1 MAVRATGHYGNK
13 QYVVSQK
20 TQSEGQKNLNIR
32 FAEGRTRCNTHDKSQ
47 PAKNPFTVSRSPGSE
62 QRCVVHTVWIWT
74 KSFEKDNRKIKI
86 PQVGPNAATAT
97 TVGRSHYWLPPPPDA
112 TIVPPLQI
120 SPQMKRRPHPLP
132 QTAIANSTTIPL
144 QAISMWWRTLPRG
157 GGRRHGGERCCC
169 GKETHCRH
177 HHHNVEAPLPPSPPP
192 SCQRGGRGR
201 VGREVEDVSED
212 R

>member
-1 MAVRATGHYGNK
+1 
-13 QYVVSQK
+13 
-20 TQSEGQKNLNIR
+20 
-32 FAEGRTRCNTHDKSQ
+32 
-47 PAKNPFTVSRSPGSE
+47 
-62 QRCVVHTVWIWT
+62 
-74 KSFEKDNRKIKI
+74 
-86 PQVGPNAATAT
+86 
-97 TVGRSHYWLPPPPDA
+97 
-112 TIVPPLQI
+112 
-120 SPQMKRRPHPLP
+120 MKRRPHPLP